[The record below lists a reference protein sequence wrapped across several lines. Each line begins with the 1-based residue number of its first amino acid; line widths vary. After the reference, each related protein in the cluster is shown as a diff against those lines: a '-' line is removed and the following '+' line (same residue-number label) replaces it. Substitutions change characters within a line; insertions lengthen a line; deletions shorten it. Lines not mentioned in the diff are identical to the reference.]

1 MSPLKRILGV
11 ALASLLAFPSPR
23 AAFAS
28 DDAAGIKTPFLNGD
42 PLPAAV
48 SPGNELYEAAA
59 DIQKG
64 PRAEEEASVFSTR
77 IDIVGEKL
85 ALDADELAQAKS
97 LYSKKRRR
105 PAGQT
110 RSSALRVLDM
120 QAARRQGMTASAAR
134 LASRLG
140 TGPAAESLVGGRP
153 AAGGS
158 PSPRGEQ
165 AALIA
170 PLNVQETRSKGLVTH
185 DVPKSENPDVLHAL
199 GDATVA
205 PPATIAMRYNALF
218 SDKAAVAQDLST
230 VRAKAETLQ
239 LPADGHTGLASSQA
253 SLDEFVSWVKSAP
266 AGELPNISYGVLN
279 AGEIG
284 RYQRNI
290 VRKSAI
296 TINISVKDAEPQA
309 RAAVLFHELYHY
321 WDVEVAKNHYGN
333 VSYGF
338 IDPAHMPEHEL
349 DAYYM
354 TALMWS
360 QNKPDGAK
368 SPLAQFL
375 GRLPTDRDQVQAMV
389 ESSLGQI
396 KK

>member
-23 AAFAS
+23 TAFAAE
-28 DDAAGIKTPFLNGD
+28 DKAGAIKTAFVKGD
-42 PLPAAV
+42 PLPAAGR
-48 SPGNELYEAAA
+48 PGDELYEAAA

-64 PRAEEEASVFSTR
+64 PLAEEEASVFSAR

-85 ALDADELAQAKS
+85 ALVPDELAQAKS
-97 LYSKKRRR
+97 LYSKRRR
-105 PAGQT
+105 PVGQT
-110 RSSALRVLDM
+110 RSSALRVLDI

-140 TGPAAESLVGGRP
+140 TGPAAENLVGGRP
-153 AAGGS
+153 AAAGS
-158 PSPRGEQ
+158 PSPRGDQ

-170 PLNVQETRSKGLVTH
+170 QLNVQETRSKGLVTH
-185 DVPKSENPDVLHAL
+185 EVPKSENLDVLHAL

-205 PPATIAMRYNALF
+205 PPATIAMRYKALF

-239 LPADGHTGLASSQA
+239 LPVDGHTGLASSEA
-253 SLDEFVSWVKSAP
+253 SLDDFVSWVKSAP
-266 AGELPNISYGVLN
+266 AGELPNISYGVLD

-296 TINISVKDAEPQA
+296 TINIAVKDAEPQA

-321 WDVEVAKNHYGN
+321 WDVEVAKN
-333 VSYGF
+333 
-338 IDPAHMPEHEL
+338 P
-349 DAYYM
+349 
-354 TALMWS
+354 
-360 QNKPDGAK
+360 
-368 SPLAQFL
+368 
-375 GRLPTDRDQVQAMV
+375 
-389 ESSLGQI
+389 
-396 KK
+396 